1 MPVERTAHSPRS
13 RFTRPVLSE
22 SMSQPSVAE
31 FFAGIGLVRAGV
43 EAAGLDVVWANDI
56 SPIKQAVYSAN
67 FGSADYHLCDV
78 RDVRGTDVPDVD
90 IATASFPCIDLSLA
104 GHRRGLAGEQSGLY
118 FEFVRVLAEMGK
130 RRPAAVL
137 IENVPSFISSR
148 GGRDLHDALAALNR
162 LGYVCDLAVVDS
174 RWFVPQSRSRLFVL
188 GLLGTDWLTSVPSL
202 SVVDDEAT
210 EGAAESDALRPPSL
224 RRFLAQTSG
233 LDLTRRMIGR
243 PPSADPMLAD
253 VVERLPEE
261 DERWWDAKRLAAFD
275 RTLPGRHAARIAGL
289 KDQRLTAWRTGYRRT
304 RGGRAVWEVRADEI
318 AGCLRTARGGSSRQA
333 LVEIKQ
339 GRHRV
344 RWMTARECG
353 RLQGVPDSFDISP
366 VTESQALFGFGDA
379 VTVPVITW
387 LAESFVAPALGMR
400 AANAHAAA

>member
-1 MPVERTAHSPRS
+1 
-13 RFTRPVLSE
+13 
-22 SMSQPSVAE
+22 MSLPSVAE

-56 SPIKQAVYSAN
+56 SPVKHAVYAAN
-67 FGSADYHLCDV
+67 FGGDEYRLCDV
-78 RDVRGTDVPDVD
+78 RDVRGADVPGVDV
-90 IATASFPCIDLSLA
+90 ATASFPCIDLSLA
-104 GHRRGLAGEQSGLY
+104 GHRRGLAGEQSGLF
-118 FEFVRVLAEMGK
+118 FEFVRVLDEMGA

-137 IENVPSFISSR
+137 IENVPSFVSSR
-148 GGRDLHDALAALNR
+148 AGRDLHDALAALNR

-188 GLLGTDWLTSVPSL
+188 GVLGADRATDAPSL
-202 SVVDDEAT
+202 SVVDGETVDGVA
-210 EGAAESDALRPPSL
+210 GFDALRPAPL
-224 RRFLAQTSG
+224 RRFLARAAG
-233 LDLTRRMIGR
+233 LDLTRLMTGG
-243 PPSADPMLAD
+243 PTAVDPRLGD
-253 VVERLPEE
+253 VVERLAPE
-261 DERWWDAKRLAAFD
+261 DDRWWDAKRLAAFD
-275 RTLPGRHAARIAGL
+275 RTLPERHAARVAELEG
-289 KDQRLTAWRTGYRRT
+289 QSLTAWRTAYRRT

-333 LVEIKQ
+333 LVEISE

-387 LAESFVAPALGMR
+387 LVESFVAPAFIDP
-400 AANAHAAA
+400 AASVTLAA

>member
-1 MPVERTAHSPRS
+1 MRSPR
-13 RFTRPVLSE
+13 RCLTGPVLSE

-43 EAAGLDVVWANDI
+43 EAAGFNVTWANDI
-56 SPIKQAVYSAN
+56 SPIKHAVYSAN
-67 FGSADYHLCDV
+67 FGSDDYHLCDV
-78 RDVRGTDVPDVD
+78 RDVRGADVPNVD

-118 FEFVRVLAEMGK
+118 FEFVRVLAEMGQ

-174 RWFVPQSRSRLFVL
+174 RWFVPQSRNRLFVL
-188 GLLGTDWLTSVPSL
+188 GLLGADRPTSTPSL
-202 SVVDDEAT
+202 SVVDDEAAD
-210 EGAAESDALRPPSL
+210 GPAESGVLRPPSL
-224 RRFLAQTSG
+224 TRFLARSSG
-233 LDLTRRMIGR
+233 LDLTRRMIGH
-243 PPSADPMLAD
+243 PPAADPLLAD
-253 VVERLPEE
+253 VVERLGEE
-261 DERWWDAKRLAAFD
+261 DARWWDAQRLAAFD
-275 RTLPGRHAARIAGL
+275 RTLPQRHAARIAQL
-289 KDQRLTAWRTGYRRT
+289 ADQGVTAWRTGYRRT
-304 RGGRAVWEVRADEI
+304 RGGKAVWEVRADEI

-333 LVEIKQ
+333 LVEIER
-339 GRHRV
+339 GCHRV
-344 RWMTARECG
+344 RWMTSREYG

-387 LAESFVAPALGMR
+387 LAESFVAPALR
-400 AANAHAAA
+400 KQTSATDAAA